1 MEYYLFHEKPTAWE
15 GLTMKAGSMR
25 ALAGALALL
34 FATAGIAVA
43 ELPPYPAD
51 LFLPS
56 NSCGCHGGLV
66 AQWSRS
72 MHAQALTDP
81 LYLYKL
87 EKANAETGGDVG
99 PFCETC
105 HGPIAAMAGEL
116 ETREFSPVSAESI
129 TCDLCH
135 QMTGRQEG
143 RIGNTSIVVR
153 PDGVRRAQFDDS
165 VSPFHETAY
174 SEFHTKAEF
183 CGTCHNVFHPAN
195 GLKLEGTYD
204 EWLAGPYAA
213 EGIQCQDCHMTPGPG
228 VTKPNPGRAAAGGPE
243 RPHIYTMTFA
253 GGNVALGDAALAE
266 ERLKAAAKVELEAEE
281 IVAGGETAAAV
292 VRITNIGA
300 GHYLPTGLTDFR
312 RMWLEVTATGPDG
325 VETEVGRRE
334 FITVFEDAEGNS
346 PADVWNA
353 VAVKSDDRIPPRES
367 VEDVWD
373 VTMPESGPVTLKAA
387 LYYRSCTEEVAEAAG
402 VEVPTTTMASVTKV
416 VYTSQEEAAAAAR
429 AVPGDDSGSAL
440 LLGILAVG
448 LAVIVATIIYFRV
461 RSRRVA

>member
-1 MEYYLFHEKPTAWE
+1 MEAREWR
-15 GLTMKAGSMR
+15 MKALSIK
-25 ALAGALALL
+25 ALAGAVLL
-34 FATAGIAVA
+34 MLATAAVA
-43 ELPPYPAD
+43 GAQLPEYPAD
-51 LFLPS
+51 AFQPS
-56 NSCGCHGGLV
+56 SSCGCHGGLV
-66 AQWSRS
+66 AQWEQS

-87 EKANAETGGDVG
+87 EKANAETDGAVG

-105 HGPIAAMAGEL
+105 HSPVAAMAGEL
-116 ETREFSPVSAESI
+116 VSRDFSPVSIESI

-143 RIGNTSIVVR
+143 RIGNTSILVNA
-153 PDGVRRAQFDDS
+153 DGTKRAQFDDA
-165 VSPFHETAY
+165 VSPAHESAF
-174 SEFHTKAEF
+174 SEFHTSAEL
-183 CGTCHNVFHPAN
+183 CGTCHNVFHPVN

-204 EWLAGPYAA
+204 EWLEGPYAA
-213 EGIQCQDCHMTPGPG
+213 EGIVCQDCHMTPGPG

-266 ERLKAAAKVELEAEE
+266 ERLKAAAQIEIEVPE
-281 IVAGGETAAAV
+281 IVGGGEVAPAV

-312 RMWLEVTATGPDG
+312 QMWLEVVATGPDG
-325 VETEVGRRE
+325 VETEVGRRQ
-334 FITVFEDAEGNS
+334 FITVFEDAEGNA
-346 PADVWNA
+346 PVDVWNA

-373 VTMPESGPVTLKAA
+373 VTMPDAGPVTLSAT
-387 LYYRSCTEEVAEAAG
+387 LYYRSCTEEIAEAAG
-402 VEVPTTTMASVTKV
+402 VEVPTTTMATVTKA

-429 AVPGDDSGSAL
+429 ATPGPDSGNTL
-440 LLGILAVG
+440 LLGILIVG
-448 LAVIVATIIYFRV
+448 LAVIVGTIVYFGV
-461 RSRRVA
+461 RSRRST